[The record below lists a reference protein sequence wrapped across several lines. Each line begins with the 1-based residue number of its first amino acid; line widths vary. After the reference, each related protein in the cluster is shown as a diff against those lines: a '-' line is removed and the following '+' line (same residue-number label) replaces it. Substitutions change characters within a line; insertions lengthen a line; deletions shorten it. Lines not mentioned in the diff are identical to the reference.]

1 MWKNESS
8 YEQFV
13 FKSWVFLSKEVLVVN
28 TGKETNK
35 VSKRGK
41 LDLGFVDTKFCIVDG
56 LLVSGSQRCEYVM
69 TIWVYNDYLWSL
81 EGSHD

>member
-1 MWKNESS
+1 M
-8 YEQFV
+8 
-13 FKSWVFLSKEVLVVN
+13 SKEVLVVN

-69 TIWVYNDYLWSL
+69 TI
-81 EGSHD
+81 